1 MNIVIRPFVILLL
14 STFVVF
20 SLAFNVTEDLVFAEV
35 ETGID
40 VGQKA
45 SPFKLL
51 TVDGKEIELGSFA
64 KDKVT
69 LLVFGATWC
78 PSCRHEIPILKEYY
92 SELKDGGLNVLA
104 IDIKESVK
112 KVKSLIEKMQINYPV
127 VLDSSADV
135 ARLYKVVGIP
145 LNIIL
150 DKNGVIVYKENK
162 PPSKEF
168 LKGYCKLYLFKWCLL
183 VDIKRRD
190 GICL

>member
-14 STFVVF
+14 STFAVF
-20 SLAFNVTEDLVFAEV
+20 SLTFSVTEDLVFAEV

-78 PSCRHEIPILKEYY
+78 PACRHEIPILKGYY
-92 SELKDGGLNVLA
+92 SELKDDGLNVLG
-104 IDIKESVK
+104 IDIQESVK
-112 KVKSLIEKMQINYPV
+112 KVKSLIDKMQINYPV

-168 LKGYCKLYLFKWCLL
+168 LKDLL
-183 VDIKRRD
+183 
-190 GICL
+190 

>member
-14 STFVVF
+14 STFAVF
-20 SLAFNVTEDLVFAEV
+20 SLTFSVTEDLVFAEV

-45 SPFKLL
+45 SPFKLS
-51 TVDGKEIELGSFA
+51 TVDGEEIELGSFA

-78 PSCRHEIPILKEYY
+78 PACRHEIPILKEYY
-92 SELKDGGLNVLA
+92 SELNGDGLNVLG
-104 IDIKESVK
+104 IDIQESVK
-112 KVKSLIEKMQINYPV
+112 KVKSLVDKMQINYPV
-127 VLDSSADV
+127 ALDSDAKV

-168 LKGYCKLYLFKWCLL
+168 LKNLL
-183 VDIKRRD
+183 
-190 GICL
+190 

>member
-1 MNIVIRPFVILLL
+1 MNIVIRQFVILFL

-20 SLAFNVTEDLVFAEV
+20 SITFNVTENLLFAEV
-35 ETGID
+35 KTGID

-45 SPFKLL
+45 PPFKLL

-64 KDKVT
+64 KDRVT

-78 PSCRHEIPILKEYY
+78 PACRHEIPILKEYY
-92 SELKDGGLNVLA
+92 SELKDDGLNVLG
-104 IDIKESVK
+104 IDIQESVK

-127 VLDSSADV
+127 VLDSSADI

-150 DKNGVIVYKENK
+150 DKNGVIVYKKNRL
-162 PPSKEF
+162 PSKEF
-168 LKGYCKLYLFKWCLL
+168 LKGLL
-183 VDIKRRD
+183 
-190 GICL
+190 

>member
-1 MNIVIRPFVILLL
+1 MNTVVRIVLILSLSAFVMF
-14 STFVVF
+14 SGTFSV
-20 SLAFNVTEDLVFAEV
+20 NYNIVFAEV
-35 ETGID
+35 ETGVD

-51 TVDGKEIELGSFA
+51 TIDGKEIELESFA

-92 SELKDGGLNVLA
+92 NELKDDGLNVLG
-104 IDIKESVK
+104 IDIEESET
-112 KVKSLIEKMQINYPV
+112 KVKSFIEKMQINYPV
-127 VLDSSADV
+127 VLDSGADITT
-135 ARLYKVVGIP
+135 LYKVVGIP

-162 PPSKEF
+162 PPDKEV
-168 LKGYCKLYLFKWCLL
+168 LKKLLSN
-183 VDIKRRD
+183 
-190 GICL
+190 

>member
-1 MNIVIRPFVILLL
+1 MNIFIRSFAVLLL
-14 STFVVF
+14 STFAVF
-20 SLAFNVTEDLVFAEV
+20 SLTFSITEDLVFAEV
-35 ETGID
+35 ETGVD

-64 KDKVT
+64 KDRVT

-78 PSCRHEIPILKEYY
+78 PACRHEIPILKEYY
-92 SELKDGGLNVLA
+92 SELKDDGLNVLG

-127 VLDSSADV
+127 VLDSNADI

-150 DKNGVIVYKENK
+150 DKNGIIVYKENRL
-162 PPSKEF
+162 PSKEL
-168 LKGYCKLYLFKWCLL
+168 LKGLL
-183 VDIKRRD
+183 
-190 GICL
+190 

>member
-1 MNIVIRPFVILLL
+1 MNIIIRPFAVLLL
-14 STFVVF
+14 STFAVF
-20 SLAFNVTEDLVFAEV
+20 SLTFSVTDDIVFAEV
-35 ETGID
+35 ETGVD

-64 KDKVT
+64 KDRVT

-78 PSCRHEIPILKEYY
+78 PACRHEIPILKEYY
-92 SELKDGGLNVLA
+92 SELKDDGLNVLG

-150 DKNGVIVYKENK
+150 DKNGIIVYKENRL
-162 PPSKEF
+162 PSKEL
-168 LKGYCKLYLFKWCLL
+168 LKGLL
-183 VDIKRRD
+183 
-190 GICL
+190 

>member
-1 MNIVIRPFVILLL
+1 MNIVIRPYVILLL

-20 SLAFNVTEDLVFAEV
+20 YLTFSVTEDLVFAEV
-35 ETGID
+35 EAGID

-64 KDKVT
+64 KDRVT

-78 PSCRHEIPILKEYY
+78 PACRHEIPIIKEYY
-92 SELKDGGLNVLA
+92 SELKDDGLNILG
-104 IDIKESVK
+104 IDIQESVK

-127 VLDSSADV
+127 VLDSSADI

-150 DKNGVIVYKENK
+150 NKKGIIVYKENR

-168 LKGYCKLYLFKWCLL
+168 LKGLL
-183 VDIKRRD
+183 
-190 GICL
+190 

>member
-1 MNIVIRPFVILLL
+1 MDYWKNYREPKPAIVKPPATIRKKPTFDRTPSTNLHSSYKKL
-14 STFVVF
+14 SV
-20 SLAFNVTEDLVFAEV
+20 
-35 ETGID
+35 GID

-45 SPFKLL
+45 FPFKLL
-51 TVDGKEIELGSFA
+51 TVKGKEIELGSFA

-69 LLVFGATWC
+69 LLMFSTTWC

-92 SELKDGGLNVLA
+92 SELKDDGLNVLG

-112 KVKSLIEKMQINYPV
+112 KVKSLVDKMQINYPV
-127 VLDSSADV
+127 ALDSDEKV
-135 ARLYKVVGIP
+135 RKLYKVVGIP

-168 LKGYCKLYLFKWCLL
+168 LKGLL
-183 VDIKRRD
+183 
-190 GICL
+190 

>member
-14 STFVVF
+14 STFIVF
-20 SLAFNVTEDLVFAEV
+20 FLTFSVTEDLVFAEV

-51 TVDGKEIELGSFA
+51 TVEGKEIDLDTFA
-64 KDKVT
+64 GDKVT

-78 PSCRHEIPILKEYY
+78 PACRHEIPILKEYY
-92 SELKDGGLNVLA
+92 SELKDDGLNVLS
-104 IDIKESVK
+104 IDIQESVE
-112 KVKSLIEKMQINYPV
+112 KVKSFIEKMQINYPV
-127 VLDSSADV
+127 VLDSNADI

-168 LKGYCKLYLFKWCLL
+168 LKGLL
-183 VDIKRRD
+183 
-190 GICL
+190 

>member
-1 MNIVIRPFVILLL
+1 MNIVIRQFVILLL
-14 STFVVF
+14 SIFVVF
-20 SLAFNVTEDLVFAEV
+20 SLTFSVTEDLVFAEV

-64 KDKVT
+64 KDRVT

-78 PSCRHEIPILKEYY
+78 PACRHEIPILKEYY
-92 SELKDGGLNVLA
+92 SELKDDGLNVLG
-104 IDIKESVK
+104 IDIQESVK
-112 KVKSLIEKMQINYPV
+112 KVKSLIKKMEINYPV
-127 VLDSSADV
+127 VLDSDAKV

-150 DKNGVIVYKENK
+150 DKNGVIVYKQNR

-168 LKGYCKLYLFKWCLL
+168 LKGLL
-183 VDIKRRD
+183 
-190 GICL
+190 

>member
-1 MNIVIRPFVILLL
+1 MKMVLRIFLILSL
-14 STFVVF
+14 STFVMLFLTF
-20 SLAFNVTEDLVFAEV
+20 STNDNIVFADV
-35 ETGID
+35 ETGVN

-45 SPFKLL
+45 SPFKLS

-92 SELKDGGLNVLA
+92 SELKDSGLNVLA

-112 KVKSLIEKMQINYPV
+112 KVKSLIDKMQINYPV
-127 VLDSSADV
+127 VLDSNADV
-135 ARLYKVVGIP
+135 AKLYKVVGIP

-162 PPSKEF
+162 PPTKEF
-168 LKGYCKLYLFKWCLL
+168 LKDLL
-183 VDIKRRD
+183 
-190 GICL
+190 

>member
-20 SLAFNVTEDLVFAEV
+20 SLTFIVREDLIFAEV

-51 TVDGKEIELGSFA
+51 TVDGKEIELGLFA

-78 PSCRHEIPILKEYY
+78 PACRHEIPILKEYY
-92 SELKDGGLNVLA
+92 SELKNDGLNVLG
-104 IDIKESVK
+104 IDIQESVK
-112 KVKSLIEKMQINYPV
+112 KVKSFVEKQQINYPV
-127 VLDSSADV
+127 VLDSSADI

-150 DKNGVIVYKENK
+150 DKNGVIVYKENR

-168 LKGYCKLYLFKWCLL
+168 IKGLL
-183 VDIKRRD
+183 
-190 GICL
+190 

>member
-1 MNIVIRPFVILLL
+1 MNIVIRSFVILLL
-14 STFVVF
+14 STFAVF
-20 SLAFNVTEDLVFAEV
+20 SLTFNVTEDLVFAEV
-35 ETGID
+35 KTGID

-92 SELKDGGLNVLA
+92 SEFKDDGLNVLG
-104 IDIKESVK
+104 IDIQESVK

-127 VLDSSADV
+127 VLDSSADI

-150 DKNGVIVYKENK
+150 DKNGVIVYKQNK
-162 PPSKEF
+162 PPTKEF
-168 LKGYCKLYLFKWCLL
+168 LKGLL
-183 VDIKRRD
+183 
-190 GICL
+190 

>member
-20 SLAFNVTEDLVFAEV
+20 FLTFNITENLVFAEV
-35 ETGID
+35 ETGVD

-64 KDKVT
+64 KDRVT

-78 PSCRHEIPILKEYY
+78 PACRHEIPILKEYY
-92 SELKDGGLNVLA
+92 SELKDDGLNVLG
-104 IDIKESVK
+104 IDIRESVK

-127 VLDSSADV
+127 VLDSDAKV
-135 ARLYKVVGIP
+135 ASLYKVVGIP

-150 DKNGVIVYKENK
+150 DKNGVIVYKENR

-168 LKGYCKLYLFKWCLL
+168 LKDLL
-183 VDIKRRD
+183 
-190 GICL
+190 

>member
-1 MNIVIRPFVILLL
+1 MNIIIRSFAVLLL
-14 STFVVF
+14 SAFVAF
-20 SLAFNVTEDLVFAEV
+20 SLTFSITEDLVFAEV
-35 ETGID
+35 ETGVD

-64 KDKVT
+64 KDRVT

-78 PSCRHEIPILKEYY
+78 PACRHEIPILKEYY
-92 SELKDGGLNVLA
+92 SELKDDGLNVLG

-150 DKNGVIVYKENK
+150 DKNGVIVYKENRL
-162 PPSKEF
+162 PNKEL
-168 LKGYCKLYLFKWCLL
+168 LKGLL
-183 VDIKRRD
+183 
-190 GICL
+190 

>member
-45 SPFKLL
+45 SPFRLL

-78 PSCRHEIPILKEYY
+78 PTCIHEIPILKEYY
-92 SELKDGGLNVLA
+92 SELKDDGLNVLG
-104 IDIKESVK
+104 IDIKENVK
-112 KVKSLIEKMQINYPV
+112 KVKSLVDKMQINYPV
-127 VLDSSADV
+127 ALDSDGKVRSLYDV
-135 ARLYKVVGIP
+135 RGIP

-162 PPSKEF
+162 PPSKEI
-168 LKGYCKLYLFKWCLL
+168 LKGLL
-183 VDIKRRD
+183 
-190 GICL
+190 

>member
-1 MNIVIRPFVILLL
+1 MNIVKRPFVILLL

-20 SLAFNVTEDLVFAEV
+20 SLTFSITEDLVFAENG
-35 ETGID
+35 TGID

-45 SPFKLL
+45 SPFKLS

-69 LLVFGATWC
+69 LLVFSATWC
-78 PSCRHEIPILKEYY
+78 RACRHEIPLLKEYY
-92 SELKDGGLNVLA
+92 SELKDDGLNVLG

-112 KVKSLIEKMQINYPV
+112 KVKSLVDKMQINYPV
-127 VLDSSADV
+127 ALDSDEKV
-135 ARLYKVVGIP
+135 RRLYKVVGIP

-162 PPSKEF
+162 LPTKEF
-168 LKGYCKLYLFKWCLL
+168 LKGLL
-183 VDIKRRD
+183 
-190 GICL
+190 

>member
-1 MNIVIRPFVILLL
+1 MSIVIRPFVILLL

-45 SPFKLL
+45 SPFRLL

-92 SELKDGGLNVLA
+92 SELKDDGLNVLG
-104 IDIKESVK
+104 IDIKENVK
-112 KVKSLIEKMQINYPV
+112 KVKSLVDKMQINYPV
-127 VLDSSADV
+127 ALDSDGKVRS
-135 ARLYKVVGIP
+135 LYNVRGIP

-162 PPSKEF
+162 LPSKEF
-168 LKGYCKLYLFKWCLL
+168 LKGLL
-183 VDIKRRD
+183 
-190 GICL
+190 

>member
-1 MNIVIRPFVILLL
+1 MNIIIRPFVILLL
-14 STFVVF
+14 STFAVF
-20 SLAFNVTEDLVFAEV
+20 SLTFSDTEDLVFAEV

-64 KDKVT
+64 KDRVT

-78 PSCRHEIPILKEYY
+78 PACRHEIPILKEYY
-92 SELKDGGLNVLA
+92 NEFKDDGLNVLA
-104 IDIKESVK
+104 IDIQESAK
-112 KVKSLIEKMQINYPV
+112 KVKSLIEKKQINYPV
-127 VLDSSADV
+127 VLDSSAEI

-150 DKNGVIVYKENK
+150 DKNGVIVYKENR

-168 LKGYCKLYLFKWCLL
+168 LKGLL
-183 VDIKRRD
+183 
-190 GICL
+190 